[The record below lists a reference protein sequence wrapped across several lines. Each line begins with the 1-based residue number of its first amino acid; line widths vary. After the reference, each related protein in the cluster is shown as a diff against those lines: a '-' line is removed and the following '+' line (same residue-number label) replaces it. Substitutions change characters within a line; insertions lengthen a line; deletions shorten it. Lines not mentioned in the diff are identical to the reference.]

1 MRIDELSEKRK
12 KWVEANRENDFE
24 EGIKN
29 LLSNLYPDNA
39 HFIYELLQNAE
50 DADASEVRFIL
61 NNDSAEFKHNG
72 SNLFTIEDVES
83 ITSIGSSTKSDDPT
97 SIGEFGIGFKAVF
110 AYTSTPEIESGEY
123 HFRIRDLVV
132 PDREGLSPGS
142 LGDGKTRFVFPFDNP
157 EKSPQKAR
165 EEIEK
170 NLQELNESSLLF
182 LNNIR
187 KIEYHLPDSSGSGS
201 LEIKEKEGNRIE
213 ISVKRPG
220 KRAPE
225 LTHYLRFKKVVT
237 VKDGNNLKDCRIAVA
252 FGMEQQRDQDWK
264 ITPLNPGQVCI
275 YFPAAKETSNLRF
288 HLHAPFAST
297 VARDSIRDD
306 PANDELLKHLAN
318 LIAESMSIIRDQGL
332 LNVEFLATLPNNT
345 DYLSSFYLPIQERV
359 IEAFNKETLTPT
371 KRGDHA
377 TASGCYRGL
386 RALSDLIND
395 KDLAILLETDRF
407 PPLWIAN
414 PRQRNQREDNFLT
427 MLDISEWA
435 TDDFIKVLE
444 TESEQV
450 MEWLKEKEDDWHQ
463 ELYGLL
469 GDFLSN
475 APSQPYYVAR
485 DCKSRLLNLRI
496 VRCSDGIYRVGG
508 ECHFPGDDIE
518 HEEELLLN
526 ATVREEESQP
536 PIQEEDNEHEKDFHY
551 VAKGVYSSG
560 QNKDQQEKAR
570 EFLKTIGICEVD
582 EVERIKMILKQRYT
596 RGSIK
601 PRSQDMKRF
610 IALVEEDSHKKSL
623 FRDYFV
629 FEVDLKRDNAR
640 WFRKPSEVF
649 VDFPYPDTGLT
660 AYYETIS
667 ENSEDFKR
675 ALSPNYRESGIAME
689 KIGKFAETVG
699 AQTKLEVKEET
710 IPSNHPE
717 NPGIKRYEGNESNIT
732 RIDEDYIIPQF
743 KEFLDR
749 PSINNARLIWRTMN
763 SLDEKCLKAR
773 FRGNQNYPLRTGASS
788 LVHDLRNAK
797 WIPQEDGDSISFV
810 RPCDALREHLPVEGF
825 LWPKGYPHD
834 AGEKWLD
841 EIEFSKTVK
850 EQREEHIQRNQKAKD
865 FGFDSG
871 DDAQK
876 WANLAQNLKEI
887 GISIDNVKSQFS
899 YKDSTTPNFPTS
911 SAKNRKRRN
920 QRIMEQLRNTP
931 QKAET
936 PNVNVQILPRETD
949 RHIELREL
957 YTNDFGEMACQ
968 ICKEEMP
975 FKKRDGEYY
984 FEAVEMLTRDY
995 FLKEYPAQF
1004 LALCPECAARY
1015 KYFVKEDRKTMESLK
1030 NQLMNSND
1038 LKVSVQ
1044 LGELETSIR
1053 FVETHLL
1060 DLKEVLCYYEKEH

>member
-29 LLSNLYPDNA
+29 LFSNFYPDNA

-50 DADASEVRFIL
+50 DAGASEVRFIL
-61 NNDSAEFKHNG
+61 NNDSAEFEHNG

-123 HFRIRDLVV
+123 HFRIRDLIV
-132 PDREGLSPGS
+132 PDTEGLSPGS
-142 LGDGKTRFVFPFDNP
+142 LGERKTCFVFPFDNP

-170 NLQELNESSLLF
+170 NLRELNESTLLF

-201 LEIKEKEGNRIE
+201 LEMKEKDGNRIE
-213 ISVKRPG
+213 IALKRPG
-220 KRAPE
+220 KRVPE
-225 LTHYLRFKKVVT
+225 LTHYLRFKKVVP
-237 VKDGNNLKDCRIAVA
+237 VKDENAHKDCRIAVA
-252 FGMEQQRDQDWK
+252 FGMEKQRDQDWK

-275 YFPAAKETSNLRF
+275 YFPAMKETSKLRF

-297 VARDSIRDD
+297 VARDSVRDD
-306 PANDELLKHLAN
+306 SANDELLKHLAN
-318 LIAESMSIIRDQGL
+318 LIAESMSTIRDQGL

-345 DYLSSFYLPIQERV
+345 DLLSSFYLPIREGL
-359 IEAFNKETLTPT
+359 IDAFNKEKLTPT
-371 KRGDHA
+371 KRGAHA
-377 TASGCYRGL
+377 AASVCYRGA

-395 KDLAILLETDRF
+395 KDLATLLGEDPF
-407 PPLWIAN
+407 LPLWIAN
-414 PRQRNQREDNFLT
+414 PRQRNQREDNFLN
-427 MLDISEWA
+427 MLDISEWT
-435 TDDFIKVLE
+435 TDDFIGVLE

-450 MEWLKEKEDDWHQ
+450 MEWLKEKPDDWYQ

-469 GDFLSN
+469 GEFLSS
-475 APSQPYYVAR
+475 APSYPSYVTR
-485 DCKSRLLNLRI
+485 KRKNRLSNLRI
-496 VRCSDGIYRVGG
+496 VRCSHGIYRVGSD
-508 ECHFPGDDIE
+508 CHFLGDDIE
-518 HEEELLLN
+518 PDEDLQLDTAVLEEEN
-526 ATVREEESQP
+526 QS
-536 PIQEEDNEHEKDFHY
+536 PIQEDSKHEKDFHY

-596 RGSIK
+596 HGSIK
-601 PRSQDMKRF
+601 PRFQDMKRF
-610 IALVEEDSHKKSL
+610 IALVEDDPHKKSL
-623 FRDYFV
+623 FNDYFI

-640 WFRKPSEVF
+640 WFSKPGEVF
-649 VDFPYPDTGLT
+649 VDSPYLDTGLT

-675 ALSPNYRESGIAME
+675 ALSPNYRKSGIALE
-689 KIGKFAETVG
+689 RFGKFAETVG
-699 AQTKLEVKEET
+699 AQTKLALKEET

-717 NPGIKRYEGNESNIT
+717 NPWLKRDEGNESNIT
-732 RIDEDYIIPQF
+732 RIDQDYIIPRF

-763 SLDEKCLKAR
+763 SLDEKYLKAR
-773 FRGNQNYPLRTGASS
+773 FRGNQNHPLRTGASS

-797 WIPQEDGDSISFV
+797 WVPQKNGDSIAFV
-810 RPCDALREHLPVEGF
+810 RPCDGLREHLPVEGF

-841 EIEFSKTVK
+841 EIEFSKAAR
-850 EQREEHIQRNQKAKD
+850 EQGVEHIQRNQKAKD
-865 FGFDSG
+865 LGFDSG
-871 DDAQK
+871 DDAEK
-876 WANLAQNLKEI
+876 WAYLAQNLKEK
-887 GISIDNVKSQFS
+887 GISIDDVKSQFS
-899 YKDSTTPNFPTS
+899 SQDNTTPNFPTS
-911 SAKNRKRRN
+911 SSKNRKRRS

-931 QKAET
+931 PKAET
-936 PNVNVQILPRETD
+936 PDVNVQIRRRETD
-949 RHIELREL
+949 PHTELREL
-957 YTNDFGEMACQ
+957 YTNDSGEMACQ

-984 FEAVEMLTRDY
+984 FETVEMLTSYY
-995 FLKEYPAQF
+995 FPKEYEAQF
-1004 LALCPECAARY
+1004 LALCPECVARY
-1015 KYFVKEDRKTMESLK
+1015 KYFVKEDIEAMEALK

-1060 DLKEVLCYYEKEH
+1060 DLKDVLYHYEKEH